1 MSTSSPRLLVTGAS
15 GQLGR
20 LVIQQLLTQVPAS
33 QIVASVR
40 NVEKSK
46 GVLPDGVE
54 LRQADYTDAASWD
67 AALQGIDRV
76 LLISSS
82 EVGSRVAQHGNVIR
96 AAAKAKVQLIAY
108 TSLLHAD
115 VSPLGLAK
123 EHVATEALL
132 KDSGVPFVLLRNGWY
147 TENNL
152 MGIADALGRGVLV
165 GASGEGRFA
174 SASREDY
181 AAAAAA
187 VLAAKDSPAG
197 KVYELAGDGA
207 YTRAELAQEVARQAG
222 KPLVYQDMPEAAY
235 RDLLVQ
241 VGLPA
246 PIAEMLADSDA
257 GAAKGALF
265 DGARQLS
272 ALIGRP
278 TTPFSASVSE
288 ALKS

>member
-1 MSTSSPRLLVTGAS
+1 MSTSSPRLLVTGAN

-20 LVIQQLLTQVPAS
+20 LVIQQLLTRVPAS

-40 NVEKSK
+40 NVEKSAA
-46 GVLPDGVE
+46 VLPAGIE
-54 LRQADYTDAASWD
+54 LRQADYGDAASWD

-96 AAAKAKVQLIAY
+96 AAARAGVQLIAY

-115 VSPLGLAK
+115 ESPLGLAL
-123 EHVATEALL
+123 EHLATEGLL
-132 KDSGVPFVLLRNGWY
+132 KESGVPFVLLRNGWY

-152 MGIADALGRGVLV
+152 MGIGDALGRGVLV

-174 SASREDY
+174 SASRADY

-187 VLAAKDSPAG
+187 VLAAADSTAG

-222 KPLVYQDMPEAAY
+222 KPLAYQDMPEAAY
-235 RDLLVQ
+235 RDLLVS

-246 PIAEMLADSDA
+246 PVAEMLADSDA
-257 GAAKGALF
+257 GAARGGLF
-265 DGARQLS
+265 DGGRQLS

-278 TTPFSASVSE
+278 TTPLAASVAE
-288 ALKS
+288 ALKA

>member
-1 MSTSSPRLLVTGAS
+1 MSTSSTRLLVTGAN

-20 LVIQQLLTQVPAS
+20 LVIQQLLTRVPAS

-40 NVEKSK
+40 NVEKSRA
-46 GVLPDGVE
+46 VLPAGIE
-54 LRQADYTDAASWD
+54 LRQADYGDAASWD

-82 EVGSRVAQHGNVIR
+82 EVGNRVAQHGNVIH
-96 AAAKAKVQLIAY
+96 AAARARVQWIAY

-115 VSPLGLAK
+115 VSPLGLAQ
-123 EHVATEALL
+123 EHRATEALL
-132 KDSGVPFVLLRNGWY
+132 QASGVPFVLLRNGWY

-152 MGIADALGRGVLV
+152 MGIGDALGRGVLV
-165 GASGEGRFA
+165 GGSGEGRIA
-174 SASREDY
+174 SASRADY

-187 VLAAKDSPAG
+187 VLAATDSPAG
-197 KVYELAGDGA
+197 KIYELAGDSA

-222 KPLVYQDMPEAAY
+222 KPLAYQDMPEAAY
-235 RDLLVQ
+235 RDLLVS

-246 PIAEMLADSDA
+246 PVADMLADSDA
-257 GAAKGALF
+257 GAARGGLF
-265 DGARQLS
+265 DGERQLS

-278 TTPFSASVSE
+278 TTPLAASVAE
-288 ALKS
+288 ALKA

>member
-1 MSTSSPRLLVTGAS
+1 MSTSSPRLLVTGAN

-20 LVIQQLLTQVPAS
+20 LVIQQLLTRVPAS

-40 NVEKSK
+40 NVEKSAS
-46 GVLPDGVE
+46 VLPAGIE
-54 LRQADYTDAASWD
+54 LRQADYGDAASWD

-96 AAAKAKVQLIAY
+96 AAARAGVQLIAY

-115 VSPLGLAK
+115 ESPLGLAL
-123 EHVATEALL
+123 EHLATEGLL
-132 KDSGVPFVLLRNGWY
+132 KESGVPFVLLRNGWY

-152 MGIADALGRGVLV
+152 MGIGDALGRGVLV

-174 SASREDY
+174 SASRADY

-187 VLAAKDSPAG
+187 VLAAADGTAG

-222 KPLVYQDMPEAAY
+222 KPLAYQDMPEAAY
-235 RDLLVQ
+235 RDLLVS

-246 PIAEMLADSDA
+246 PVAEMLADSDA
-257 GAAKGALF
+257 GAARGGLF
-265 DGARQLS
+265 DGGRQLS

-278 TTPFSASVSE
+278 TTPLAASVAE
-288 ALKS
+288 ALKA